1 MNSIEEHHK
10 MFKEVIRKY
19 NLDSPEKAEEL
30 AHYLVSNNGVSVEE
44 FSNIFAMSQAEAEI
58 LLSFILKG
66 ISFKEKHIDA

>member
-1 MNSIEEHHK
+1 MNSIQEHHN

-44 FSNIFAMSQAEAEI
+44 FSKIFAMNEEDAEI

-66 ISFKEKHIDA
+66 IRFKEEHIDA